1 MLVSF
6 TDVSLTQM
14 TGVTQ
19 KIVVTCA
26 NAEQQAKVYALARA
40 NPDNTRVYRS
50 VRGSKLKRHKD
61 YEFTELTAEEF
72 FNQC

>member
-1 MLVSF
+1 MIVSF
-6 TDVSLTQM
+6 TDVSLTKM

-19 KIVVTCA
+19 KIIVLCDS
-26 NAEQQAKVYALARA
+26 AEQQAKVYALARA